1 MAKNYN
7 NGNNGENKNV
17 SQDSAV
23 PETDKYANFRN
34 ILPTAFNIAGLAP
47 TASVFRLTSDQIK
60 REVLAV
66 ARTFIGE
73 FTDCTLEFNNKTGAV
88 YTYLWLPNNS
98 THLRDTSTMDGNSAI
113 KKPIFRYSN
122 DIKEFMAK
130 FCRKDNQRTFND
142 ENGMGKAAIEVE
154 IIRFMQ
160 IIFDNDGSQY
170 NKQFGG
176 RKMRT
181 DISLTANFRKGDN
194 NKFGAFT
201 FLQIEK
207 KVQSELT
214 QLEPKPKK
222 SYSI

>member
-7 NGNNGENKNV
+7 NGNNNGNGAP
-17 SQDSAV
+17 DSAA
-23 PETDKYANFRN
+23 PETDKFSSFKN
-34 ILPTAFNIAGLAP
+34 ILPTAYNIAGLAP
-47 TASVFRLTSDQIK
+47 TASIFRLTSDQIK
-60 REVLAV
+60 REVLAI
-66 ARTFIGE
+66 ARTFIPE
-73 FTDCTLEFNNKTGAV
+73 FTDCTLEFNNKTGMV

-98 THLRDTSTMDGNSAI
+98 SHLRDTSTMDGNSAI

-122 DIKEFMAK
+122 EIKEFMGK

-142 ENGMGKAAIEVE
+142 ENGMGKAAVEVE

-170 NKQFGG
+170 TKQFGG
-176 RKMRT
+176 RKIRT

-194 NKFGAFT
+194 NRFGAFT